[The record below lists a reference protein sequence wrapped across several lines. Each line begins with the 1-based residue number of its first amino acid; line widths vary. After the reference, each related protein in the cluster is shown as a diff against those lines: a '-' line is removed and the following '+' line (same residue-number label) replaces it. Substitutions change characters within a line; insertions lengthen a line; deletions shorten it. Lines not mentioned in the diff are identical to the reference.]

1 MNLQSSFVTQNS
13 ILASVLSVSMR
24 MRLSS
29 AEPGCAAAAVLSA
42 ARRIGAKVFRKAIGW
57 NACSDFLVVW
67 SCSEVCRES
76 EGLSRLSWVGP
87 IARGMG
93 HGGLGIARHVVDG
106 CGSAINRSGLLGLK
120 LQLEFQQLQFML
132 LLDQGKFGCRR
143 ASGLLSFL
151 LLVVKNQ
158 TGDEISSKADQLRI
172 SVMTTV
178 FRGFLLDDI
187 EGLAA
192 VAATACDARE
202 GDKAFITS
210 AFIAEDVC
218 DEGLGVSVGSGEGEK
233 GSAGSDGGSGE
244 AE

>member
-1 MNLQSSFVTQNS
+1 M
-13 ILASVLSVSMR
+13 
-24 MRLSS
+24 
-29 AEPGCAAAAVLSA
+29 
-42 ARRIGAKVFRKAIGW
+42 
-57 NACSDFLVVW
+57 
-67 SCSEVCRES
+67 
-76 EGLSRLSWVGP
+76 SWVGP

-106 CGSAINRSGLLGLK
+106 CGSAVNRSGLLGLK

-132 LLDQGKFGCRR
+132 LLDQGEFGCRR

-151 LLVVKNQ
+151 VLAVENQ
-158 TGDEISSKADQLRI
+158 TGDEIASKADQLRI
-172 SVMTTV
+172 SVMTPV

-202 GDKAFITS
+202 DDKAFITS
-210 AFIAEDVC
+210 AFIAEDVL

>member
-1 MNLQSSFVTQNS
+1 M
-13 ILASVLSVSMR
+13 
-24 MRLSS
+24 
-29 AEPGCAAAAVLSA
+29 G
-42 ARRIGAKVFRKAIGW
+42 
-57 NACSDFLVVW
+57 
-67 SCSEVCRES
+67 
-76 EGLSRLSWVGP
+76 WVGP
-87 IARGMG
+87 IACGRG
-93 HGGLGIARHVVDG
+93 HGGLGIARHVVHG
-106 CGSAINRSGLLGLK
+106 CGCAVYRSGLLGLK
-120 LQLEFQQLQFML
+120 LKLEFQQLQFML
-132 LLDQGKFGCRR
+132 LFDQGKFGFRW

-158 TGDEISSKADQLRI
+158 TGDEISSKSDQLRI

-178 FRGFLLDDI
+178 ISCFLLDDI

-202 GDKAFITS
+202 DDKAFITS
-210 AFIAEDVC
+210 AFIAEDVL